1 MVGHTLAFAQ
11 CRCLAVA
18 GCILTPQTQSGECV
32 LPEDPRS
39 EGIARWPQ
47 AQGLGAADLAAESQ
61 LCCVQAV
68 APAGSACLGESWVS
82 YLLSEDRTPQGCR
95 E

>member
-1 MVGHTLAFAQ
+1 MPLLSLGWMHTHAPDAEW
-11 CRCLAVA
+11 
-18 GCILTPQTQSGECV
+18 ECV

-39 EGIARWPQ
+39 EGIAREPQ
-47 AQGLGAADLAAESQ
+47 AQGLKAADLAAESQ

-82 YLLSEDRTPQGCR
+82 YPLSEDRTPQGCR
-95 E
+95 K